1 MAAGIDRERRHA
13 LIRQQN
19 RRLAGMAD
27 REVEDELHD
36 LARELTTNPSRVDDG
51 DWLLWLCLLAAHRA
65 NRLEV
70 AGG

>member
-1 MAAGIDRERRHA
+1 
-13 LIRQQN
+13 
-19 RRLAGMAD
+19 MAD